1 MAIGD
6 IAYPRE
12 GIHHPELVM
21 KMNFDGREHVLDLRL
36 NEDLITKDHVIAY
49 QKDGE
54 TVIHR
59 PTLKELDICQYSGK
73 VRDKKESW
81 VAVSTCDGVRGIIHD
96 GQTMR
101 YIEPADR
108 NEIDSQHYLYEHSDL
123 NTDFHCGYSGGITT
137 NDTYDPELMK
147 RHMHSR
153 NVEKSRISRYKR
165 DAYEDTEVRGPFKV
179 NKLSRFV
186 ELVLVADNREFRANG
201 ESKET
206 VHRQLKD
213 VANIINS
220 VYTPLNIFIALVGVV
235 VWNERDE
242 IRLEE
247 DGDKT
252 LTEFLHYRKRLL
264 PVMPNDNAHLLTR
277 QKFKDGVV
285 GKALKGPI
293 CTYNF
298 SGGVATNHSE
308 VIGLV
313 ATTIAHEMGHNFGM
327 EHDTEADCECPDEK
341 CIMSPSSTSVT
352 PTKWSSCSLRS
363 LALAFERGMDY
374 CLRNK
379 PKRLFEPSTCG
390 NGFIEPGEQCDCGL
404 AGDPACTACCDPRA
418 CVLRS
423 NATCAAGECC
433 DTTTCRPKPAGTV
446 CRAADKECDLAEYC
460 SGHSEYCPRDVY
472 KMDATPCGGGKAYCA
487 GGSCRTHTDQCRL
500 LWGFSGENSDVQ
512 CYTNSNT
519 KGDRKG
525 NCGYHREDPPVYYKC
540 SKEDSLCGLLQC
552 RHLNERLEFG
562 MESVSTL
569 SAVFINNNGTIIPC
583 RTAMVDMGTSDPDPG
598 FVPDGA
604 KCGDD
609 KMCMKHRCVSI
620 AEVTSEIARKET
632 SVCPSNC
639 SGHGVCN
646 SEGHCHCDSGFA
658 PPLCELPGPG
668 GSVDSGPATD
678 ASIQRNFMVAMYIIF
693 LGILPS
699 VLLVML
705 LMYYSRHNVLLCW
718 KKPKKS
724 YVNNIFNGD
733 RFKRFK
739 TSTDSFVRLISFRR
753 TQKKNMCRKCQDD
766 IYSNIC
772 EHKENID
779 STWSFNIS
787 SKIINMLNSNKHDES
802 KKFQRK
808 INKDDIKVADDLDL
822 ANVRVKVEPK
832 INKSNIVI
840 VKTGLASTTNEHVK
854 AEINTT
860 KQEVSLDRN
869 KTKKNIVVTNKINT
883 DVIYENCIPNKTPFS
898 YFSVQSPKKNS
909 LQRRLSRS
917 ATKFAANFQNNSQ
930 NNAQP
935 VNVHT
940 LSNSDDMS
948 SSLLRSDSDRSP
960 SGNINPS
967 VNFFGNFKGFS
978 LTPMDKN
985 SQNETDVKDKK
996 DNVQKSAK
1004 ITPVHRSGSNSQNI
1018 AQGSK
1023 PILRSAPP
1031 LPVVPNTAKLSPKT
1045 SPSIKRTNS
1054 SVQNRIKAFMG
1065 TEKAEEIPVNT
1076 APRPTISSPILEA
1089 STCTAKEL
1097 ISPLQGSKTLGPVR
1111 AAPTV
1116 PNFSPDLPKRPLSMH
1131 SAGNVPQKPLPEEPK
1146 KVKEGISLNR
1156 IASFLKQDKPKEK
1169 DRNPVERSHSLPK
1182 NGNNQLKVKTGD
1194 KVALRNLQ
1202 ISGPILQKEIDLP
1215 VTTVPVVSDSEE
1227 ADDSKAFVNRAQSMR
1242 APASQKPVLQS
1253 FASMRQAPGVPRPL
1267 SCVGRPTAPP
1277 PPLPSQPKNEEQS
1290 IYQNP
1295 KVQNDI
1301 KSTDYV
1307 DCIEEKQVPLAHID
1321 EESGD
1326 NIYAIIEE
1334 SPEKH
1339 FKPMPGRPPKST
1351 QAPFEEYNVPKPI
1364 TSNSGSSESL
1374 GLLGEIVNEI
1384 QNRNFDSI
1392 YCTNSLARMKD
1403 KNKNTDS
1410 NRDST
1415 YMNTDYKSP
1424 ESVYSNSETKSS
1436 AASTTSSG
1444 YLHPSAVNVPTYMQK
1459 DSDELEIEKPP
1470 SPTLK
1475 TNSKIPTF
1483 TRQVTPPGLRT
1494 FKNIPQSPKTTT
1506 RSNLKTIPNSPDL
1519 VSSCAVPE
1527 TQNAKAPDVI
1537 NNNKTEPPKLATKP
1551 NTTKTTDN
1559 RPPLKPVP
1567 SEKKPNVKPTPVPKT
1582 NSALSMNKTDKN
1594 PPLNR
1599 TTSKTDS
1606 NVKAIA
1612 DSLNKNRPKIV
1623 PKPNN
1628 IQKTEAVKTNAT
1640 KLSAKPSNVASLQQK
1655 FENRKS
1661 LGKEISVKK

>member
-1 MAIGD
+1 MYVCTCIFTILRSGSPAPEFSRHRLVRPI
-6 IAYPRE
+6 IQHARTKREITSTRHTE

-21 KMNFDGREHVLDLRL
+21 KINFDGREQVLDLRL

-49 QKDGE
+49 QKNGE
-54 TVIHR
+54 TVVHK
-59 PTLKELDICQYSGK
+59 PTLEELDICQYSGK
-73 VRDKKESW
+73 VRDKRGSW

-96 GQTMR
+96 GRTMR
-101 YIEPADR
+101 YIQPADR
-108 NEIDSQHYLYEHSDL
+108 NEIDSEHYLYEHSDL

-137 NDTYDPELMK
+137 NETYDPELMK
-147 RHMHSR
+147 RHTDSR
-153 NVEKSRISRYKR
+153 NMEKSRISRYKR
-165 DAYEDTEVRGPFKV
+165 DVYEDTEVRGPFNV

-186 ELVLVADNREFRANG
+186 ELVLVADYREFRANG

-264 PVMPNDNAHLLTR
+264 PIMPNDNAHLLTR

-327 EHDTEADCECPDEK
+327 EHDTDADCECPDEK

-404 AGDPACTACCDPRA
+404 AGDPACTACCHPRA

-433 DTTTCRPKPAGTV
+433 DTTTCRPKPAGSV
-446 CRAADKECDLAEYC
+446 CRAADKECDLPEYC
-460 SGHSEYCPRDVY
+460 SGHSEYCPIDVY

-540 SKEDSLCGLLQC
+540 SKEDALCGLLQC

-604 KCGDD
+604 KCGDN
-609 KMCMKHRCVSI
+609 KMCLKHRCVPI
-620 AEVTSEIARKET
+620 TEVTAEIARKET

-718 KKPKKS
+718 KKP
-724 YVNNIFNGD
+724 
-733 RFKRFK
+733 
-739 TSTDSFVRLISFRR
+739 
-753 TQKKNMCRKCQDD
+753 
-766 IYSNIC
+766 
-772 EHKENID
+772 
-779 STWSFNIS
+779 
-787 SKIINMLNSNKHDES
+787 NK
-802 KKFQRK
+802 
-808 INKDDIKVADDLDL
+808 
-822 ANVRVKVEPK
+822 
-832 INKSNIVI
+832 
-840 VKTGLASTTNEHVK
+840 
-854 AEINTT
+854 
-860 KQEVSLDRN
+860 
-869 KTKKNIVVTNKINT
+869 
-883 DVIYENCIPNKTPFS
+883 
-898 YFSVQSPKKNS
+898 SVQSPKKNS

-948 SSLLRSDSDRSP
+948 SSLLRSDSEHSP

-978 LTPMDKN
+978 LTPIDKN
-985 SQNETDVKDKK
+985 AQNEPEVKDKK

-1065 TEKAEEIPVNT
+1065 TEKAEEIPANT

-1097 ISPLQGSKTLGPVR
+1097 ISPLQGSKTLGPIR

-1116 PNFSPDLPKRPLSMH
+1116 PDFSPDLPKRPLSMH

-1156 IASFLKQDKPKEK
+1156 IASFLKQDKPKDK

-1202 ISGPILQKEIDLP
+1202 ISGPILQKEIELP

-1242 APASQKPVLQS
+1242 APVSQKPVLQS

-1295 KVQNDI
+1295 KLQNDI

-1339 FKPMPGRPPKST
+1339 FKPLPGRPPNST

-1459 DSDELEIEKPP
+1459 ESDEHEIEKPP

-1483 TRQVTPPGLRT
+1483 TRQITPPGLRT
-1494 FKNIPQSPKTTT
+1494 FKNIPQSPKTNT
-1506 RSNLKTIPNSPDL
+1506 RNNLKTIPNSPDL

-1527 TQNAKAPDVI
+1527 TQNTKAPDII

-1551 NTTKTTDN
+1551 NTTKTTEN

-1582 NSALSMNKTDKN
+1582 NSALNMNKADKN

-1661 LGKEISVKK
+1661 LGKEITVKK

>member
-1 MAIGD
+1 MFRRTSSVKMFDCGCIKVCWLVFCSIL
-6 IAYPRE
+6 IALTKDSADAHGIRSPAPEFSRHRLVRPIIQHARTKREITSTRHTE

-73 VRDKKESW
+73 VRDKKDSW

-153 NVEKSRISRYKR
+153 NMEKSRISRYKR

-724 YVNNIFNGD
+724 
-733 RFKRFK
+733 
-739 TSTDSFVRLISFRR
+739 
-753 TQKKNMCRKCQDD
+753 
-766 IYSNIC
+766 
-772 EHKENID
+772 
-779 STWSFNIS
+779 
-787 SKIINMLNSNKHDES
+787 
-802 KKFQRK
+802 
-808 INKDDIKVADDLDL
+808 
-822 ANVRVKVEPK
+822 
-832 INKSNIVI
+832 
-840 VKTGLASTTNEHVK
+840 
-854 AEINTT
+854 
-860 KQEVSLDRN
+860 
-869 KTKKNIVVTNKINT
+869 
-883 DVIYENCIPNKTPFS
+883 
-898 YFSVQSPKKNS
+898 VQSPKKNS

-948 SSLLRSDSDRSP
+948 SSLLRSDSDHSP

-1202 ISGPILQKEIDLP
+1202 ISGPILQKEIELP

-1403 KNKNTDS
+1403 KNKSTDS

-1494 FKNIPQSPKTTT
+1494 FKTIPQSPKTTT